1 MIGLPNQYPI
11 FHGAI
16 IILIGLLSGLI
27 YWRTIIRNK
36 RPENIRGWRIAH
48 LFLSIEGMFMMIV
61 GLIIPHLVL
70 SDLAVRVLVWMMI
83 ISGYGFV

>member
-1 MIGLPNQYPI
+1 MIGLPNQYLI

-16 IILIGLLSGLI
+16 ILLIGLFSGLI
-27 YWRTIIRNK
+27 YWQTIIRNK
-36 RPENIRGWRIAH
+36 RPEAIRGWRIAH
-48 LFLSIEGMFMMIV
+48 VFLAMEGMFIMLV

-70 SDLAVRVLVWMMI
+70 SDLAVRVLAWMMI